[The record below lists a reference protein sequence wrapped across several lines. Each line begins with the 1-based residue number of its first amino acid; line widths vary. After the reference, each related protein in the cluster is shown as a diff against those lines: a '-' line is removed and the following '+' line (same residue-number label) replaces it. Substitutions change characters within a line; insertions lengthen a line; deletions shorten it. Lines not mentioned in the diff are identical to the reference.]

1 MLAITFAGWAQ
12 CRLATDPDPY
22 DEPRGVSGY
31 MYAYAG
37 EPDLDRL
44 IRFQDPPFRRTHTPT
59 IGVMVR
65 SVVLDGVPVADHPL
79 QGARVELLDRP
90 KFEGRNGVIAEDG
103 LEPIVPF
110 HLSIQQGTGRL
121 SRATVPTD
129 PTAPYREFNAI
140 DLLADPGFIERE
152 TGIVSL
158 IAVWRERLDLL
169 ENELAGAALADKPAL
184 EERIGFLQANLAR
197 EGGVARFFP
206 VRMVWDYQLR
216 SPIASTDTAALL
228 PDFTP
233 TADPWRASF
242 WIGAWDADAQAFF
255 VGGTLEI
262 RHADEVPVVP
272 MTRRPERMMD
282 ILGTV

>member
-1 MLAITFAGWAQ
+1 
-12 CRLATDPDPY
+12 
-22 DEPRGVSGY
+22 

-44 IRFQDPPFRRTHTPT
+44 IRFQDPPFRRTHIPA

-65 SVVLDGVPVADHPL
+65 SIVLDGAPVADHPL
-79 QGARVELLDRP
+79 QGAKVDLLDRP

-110 HLSIQQGTGRL
+110 HLCIQKGAERL
-121 SRATVPTD
+121 SRATVPAD

-140 DLLADPGFIERE
+140 DFIADPGFIERE
-152 TGIVSL
+152 TGIASL

-169 ENELAGAALADKPAL
+169 ENELASAAPDDMPAL
-184 EERIGFLQANLAR
+184 EERIAFLRANLAR

-216 SPIASTDTAALL
+216 SPIASTDMASLL

-233 TADPWRASF
+233 TAEHWRASF

-262 RHADEVPVVP
+262 RRADEVPVAS
-272 MTRRPERMMD
+272 MIRRPERLTD
-282 ILGTV
+282 ILGAV

>member
-65 SVVLDGVPVADHPL
+65 SVVLDGVPVAGHPL

-110 HLSIQQGTGRL
+110 HLSIQQGAERL

-158 IAVWRERLDLL
+158 IAVWRERLELL

-242 WIGAWDADAQAFF
+242 WIGAWDAAAQGFF

-272 MTRRPERMMD
+272 MTRRPERMTD